1 MQAFQTVIKRLSN
14 SLNAVGALLLTLMMM
29 LTVTD
34 VILRYFGCP
43 FTGTFELMSFAGAL
57 VVGLALA
64 QTSLDDA
71 HVKVDVVE
79 DLSSQ
84 KIKNALRL
92 FNKFLGMGIFM
103 LLAWAMFE
111 KARDLHI
118 TGEVSLTLH
127 VPYYP
132 VAYALSF
139 CSLVEALVI
148 FSTIF
153 AIRGDRND

>member
-1 MQAFQTVIKRLSN
+1 MQVFQNVIKKLGN
-14 SLNAVGALLLTLMMM
+14 SLNALGALLLSFMM
-29 LTVTD
+29 LLTVAD
-34 VILRYFGCP
+34 VFLRYFGRP

-57 VVGLALA
+57 VVGFALA

-71 HVKVDVVE
+71 HVKVDIVE

-84 KIKNALRL
+84 KIKNVLKL
-92 FNKFLGMGIFM
+92 FNKLLGVGIFI

-111 KARDLHI
+111 KARDLHV

-148 FSTIF
+148 FSTVF
-153 AIRGDRND
+153 AVEGDRND